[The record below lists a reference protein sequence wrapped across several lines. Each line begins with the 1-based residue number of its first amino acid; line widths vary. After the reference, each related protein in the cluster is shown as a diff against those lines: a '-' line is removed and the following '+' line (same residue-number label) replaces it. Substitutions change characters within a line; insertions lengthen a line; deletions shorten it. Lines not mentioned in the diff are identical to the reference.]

1 MNFLTMLMFDQ
12 WLELSHVHTILK
24 LSKFLFSTFSTSTGT
39 DIIRMPFLR
48 QQLVDGHLYK
58 LGLWMIQRF
67 VLNGG
72 GEKLKTR
79 TW

>member
-1 MNFLTMLMFDQ
+1 MNCLTMLMFDQ
-12 WLELSHVHTILK
+12 WLATFHVHIILK

-48 QQLVDGHLYK
+48 QQLLDGHLYK

-72 GEKLKTR
+72 GKS
-79 TW
+79 